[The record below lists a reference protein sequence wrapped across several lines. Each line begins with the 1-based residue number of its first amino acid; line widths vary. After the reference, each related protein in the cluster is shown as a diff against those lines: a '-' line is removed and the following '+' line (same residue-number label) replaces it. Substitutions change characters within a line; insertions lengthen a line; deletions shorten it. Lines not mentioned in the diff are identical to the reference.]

1 MMEKKKH
8 REKESIG
15 SFLFLFRRSLL
26 PPPFLTLDLDPP
38 FSNKKTQ
45 AKSGM
50 GKTAVFVLSVLQQL
64 DPVDGEVG
72 AIVICHTRELAYQ
85 ICHEFERFSVYLPGE
100 RRTFFFR
107 FRVFL
112 LLRSSSS
119 SKTAPK
125 LTFFPSLF
133 LSLSLSLSSSSKPPG
148 VRVANFFGGL
158 PIKQHKDVLK
168 GPSPP
173 HIVVGTPGR
182 VKQLAKEGDLK
193 LGSLRHFVIDECDKV
208 LDNVEM
214 RSDVQEV
221 FKLTPHD
228 KQVMMFSATL
238 DKEVR
243 PICKKFMTDVSG
255 GESSKGGKASFFTRG
270 SDGVFADPGW
280 RIGSDQFLQF
290 ASPKSEAG
298 RPGRPGGERRR
309 LRRRREGHPAAA
321 AAAAAV

>member
-1 MMEKKKH
+1 
-8 REKESIG
+8 
-15 SFLFLFRRSLL
+15 
-26 PPPFLTLDLDPP
+26 
-38 FSNKKTQ
+38 
-45 AKSGM
+45 
-50 GKTAVFVLSVLQQL
+50 
-64 DPVDGEVG
+64 
-72 AIVICHTRELAYQ
+72 
-85 ICHEFERFSVYLPGE
+85 
-100 RRTFFFR
+100 
-107 FRVFL
+107 
-112 LLRSSSS
+112 
-119 SKTAPK
+119 
-125 LTFFPSLF
+125 
-133 LSLSLSLSSSSKPPG
+133 
-148 VRVANFFGGL
+148 
-158 PIKQHKDVLK
+158 
-168 GPSPP
+168 
-173 HIVVGTPGR
+173 
-182 VKQLAKEGDLK
+182 
-193 LGSLRHFVIDECDKV
+193 
-208 LDNVEM
+208 M